1 MAMYTPPASCSS
13 AVLPA
18 PPTLLSSA
26 ASPPRICFF
35 FSCEMEAQDDYG
47 KWRQIPAFGDWNHL
61 WDDMPVA
68 QYFDPAATFFF
79 TAQAGE
85 DDVDLFKVPHFAANP
100 YTYKKCVVRVKKGE
114 EKAKEGAAPVPGRRK
129 KVSKK
134 QQQQGKEQQRR
145 KPKSAAAAAVDE
157 DLYKISPNVICK
169 VQKKKLLRN
178 LLGGCLGLNCIA

>member
-1 MAMYTPPASCSS
+1 
-13 AVLPA
+13 
-18 PPTLLSSA
+18 
-26 ASPPRICFF
+26 
-35 FSCEMEAQDDYG
+35 
-47 KWRQIPAFGDWNHL
+47 
-61 WDDMPVA
+61 MPVT

-114 EKAKEGAAPVPGRRK
+114 EKAREAGAPAPARRK
-129 KVSKK
+129 KEGRTK
-134 QQQQGKEQQRR
+134 QPQQGKEQQRR